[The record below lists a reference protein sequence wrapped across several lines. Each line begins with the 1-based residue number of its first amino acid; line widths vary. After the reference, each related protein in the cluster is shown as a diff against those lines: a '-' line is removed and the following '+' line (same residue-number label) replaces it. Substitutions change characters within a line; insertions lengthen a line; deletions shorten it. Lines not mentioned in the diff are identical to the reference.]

1 MGTPDPNAR
10 NLFALP
16 KEQEWGLRQ
25 TSCWHRCR
33 QLQGAF
39 LVSPGAPHHPTHLSV
54 SSQLQAELALLTGAQ
69 CATSRGD
76 FCCAEACL
84 VPQQLADT

>member
-1 MGTPDPNAR
+1 MPKARYGQCIQGTPRPAPVLLVSLESRPNRNGDPRPNAR

-54 SSQLQAELALLTGAQ
+54 SSQL
-69 CATSRGD
+69 
-76 FCCAEACL
+76 
-84 VPQQLADT
+84 